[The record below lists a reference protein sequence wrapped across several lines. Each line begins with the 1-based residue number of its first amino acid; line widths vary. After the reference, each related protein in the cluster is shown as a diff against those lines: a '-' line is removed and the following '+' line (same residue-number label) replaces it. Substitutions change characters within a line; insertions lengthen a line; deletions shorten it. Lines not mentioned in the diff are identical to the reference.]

1 MPAVQFH
8 SEVYRF
14 SSSTVESSD
23 TGRGAGEIQLQQR
36 GPSSTSLGPNIGP
49 GLMEDKDN
57 KLDQPIFVLIGLGRL
72 LTLLM
77 YDPRHP
83 EISSLCLSKF
93 PANADTRDME
103 EASHLHY

>member
-1 MPAVQFH
+1 
-8 SEVYRF
+8 
-14 SSSTVESSD
+14 
-23 TGRGAGEIQLQQR
+23 
-36 GPSSTSLGPNIGP
+36 
-49 GLMEDKDN
+49 MEDKDN

-103 EASHLHY
+103 EASHLHYWWNYTRVKLNYPNLRDDQPKTGKARMKLVWY